1 MSSQPAVIITSPP
14 SWDIFCNVIDNYG
27 DIGVCWRLAR
37 QLAGEYGLSV
47 RLWVDDLASFVRLHP
62 SADAQA
68 ALQWC
73 CGVQVCHWSQS
84 FAGVQPATVVI
95 EGFGCQ
101 LPASYLQAMETSPPV
116 WINLEYLSAESWV
129 EGCHGLPSPVR
140 AMIRYFY
147 FPGFVPATGGLLLES
162 GLLARRDAFCPDVGA
177 KSRFW
182 HSLGMLA
189 PDPDTMIVSLFCYEN
204 GNVPE
209 LFEAWAGGTQRMLC
223 LVPEGR
229 VLPQVAAWFGDAA
242 AAAGSRYVRGMLEV
256 QVLPFVSQQQYD
268 QLLWL
273 CDLNFVRG
281 EDSMVRA
288 QWAAKPMLWHIYP
301 QQDMAHWPKLE
312 AFIDRYCALLSHDDA
327 MLVRHLMEAWNR
339 GCGAGP
345 LWQQYMGAWPRL
357 HAHAGQWCRHL
368 CEDGGGSLAAN
379 LVDFSRQIM
388 DSAAPNLRG
397 G

>member
-1 MSSQPAVIITSPP
+1 MSSQPATLS
-14 SWDIFCNVIDNYG
+14 SLLRWDIFCNVIDNYG

-37 QLAGEYGLSV
+37 QLAGEHGLDV
-47 RLWVDDLASFVRLHP
+47 RLWVDDLRSFIRLHP
-62 SADAQA
+62 SADGQA
-68 ALQWC
+68 LQQWC
-73 CGVQVCHWSQS
+73 CGVQVCHWSHP
-84 FAGVQPATVVI
+84 FAGGEPASVVI

-101 LPASYLQAMETSPPV
+101 LPACYLQMMEETRPV

-162 GLLARRDAFCPDVGA
+162 DLLARRDAFFSDAGA
-177 KSRFW
+177 KTMFW
-182 HSLGMLA
+182 HSLGMDVPA
-189 PDPDTMIVSLFCYEN
+189 PETMVVSLFSYEN
-204 GNVPE
+204 GNIPE
-209 LFEAWAGGTQRMLC
+209 LFDVWAGGAQRMLC

-229 VLPQVAAWFGDAA
+229 VLPQVAAWVGDDS
-242 AAAGSRYVRGMLEV
+242 AAAGDRYVRGMLEV
-256 QVLPFVSQQQYD
+256 RVLPFVSQQRYD

-288 QWAAKPMLWHIYP
+288 QWAARAMIWHIYP
-301 QQDMAHWPKLE
+301 QQEMAHWPKLE
-312 AFIDRYCALLSHDDA
+312 AFIDRYCALLQHDDA
-327 MLVRHLMEAWNR
+327 VLLRHLTEAWNR
-339 GCGAGP
+339 GYGVAS
-345 LWQQYMGAWPRL
+345 LWPQFIGAWPRL
-357 HAHAGQWCRHL
+357 NAHARQWC
-368 CEDGGGSLAAN
+368 DGLSRQCGGSLAAN

-388 DSAAPNLRG
+388 DSAPPNLRG